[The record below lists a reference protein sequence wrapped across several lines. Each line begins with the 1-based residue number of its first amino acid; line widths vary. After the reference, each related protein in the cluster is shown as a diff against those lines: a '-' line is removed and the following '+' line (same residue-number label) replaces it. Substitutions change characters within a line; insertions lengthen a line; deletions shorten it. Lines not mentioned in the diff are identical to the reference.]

1 MRRAMAI
8 HPRRNLATSLETV
21 TRYQERMLG
30 AYRDSDRSAQ
40 QAGLSEANPGP

>member
-8 HPRRNLATSLETV
+8 HPRRNLDTCLETV

-40 QAGLSEANPGP
+40 PAGLGEANPGP